1 MVQSQNS
8 NQLDQ
13 YNLLSPEAI
22 ANPYPIYQ
30 RLRSEAP
37 VYWSN
42 LLGGA
47 WLLTR
52 YTDCTSA
59 TRDPRLAEVYT
70 KAFCWMV
77 GLDLP
82 THNKFRALLHK
93 AFNSGVVE
101 GMRLH
106 IQTLTDELVDTIKDT
121 GRMDVIRDL
130 AYPLPAIVIAE
141 MLGVLPQDRDH
152 FKKWCDDIALFLG
165 DGHVTADI
173 TQRMERSA
181 LELADYLRNVV
192 RQRRQNPQEDI
203 ITNLIAVEDRGE
215 RLSEELVL
223 GICVSLIW
231 AGHETTK
238 NLIGNGLLALLRHP
252 DQLQK
257 LKDDPSLIS
266 SAVEEFLRYES
277 PVQWVSRIVE
287 EDFELHGKQIRKR
300 QRVVIIMGAANR
312 DPAHFHDPDQLD
324 INRQPN
330 PHLAFSGGSHL
341 CPAAALARMEGQIAI
356 NTVLRRLP
364 ALQLETETLE
374 WLEHSAFRGLK
385 SLPVIF

>member
-8 NQLDQ
+8 QQLEQ

-22 ANPYPIYQ
+22 ANPYPIYH

-52 YTDCTSA
+52 YADCASA
-59 TRDPRLAEVYT
+59 TRDPRLVEVYG
-70 KAFCWMV
+70 KALWML

-82 THNKFRALLHK
+82 EHNKFRALVHK
-93 AFNSGVVE
+93 AFTSRVVE

-106 IQTLTDELVDTIKDT
+106 IQIVVDELVDTVKDA

-130 AYPLPAIVIAE
+130 AYPLPATVIAE

-152 FKKWCDDIALFLG
+152 FKKWSDDLAAFLG
-165 DGHVTADI
+165 DGDVTTDI
-173 TQRMERSA
+173 TQRTERSV

-192 RQRRQNPQEDI
+192 RQRRQKPQEDL
-203 ITNLIAVEDRGE
+203 ITNLIAVEERGE
-215 RLSEELVL
+215 VLSEEELL
-223 GICVSLIW
+223 GICVFLIF
-231 AGHETTK
+231 AGHETTT

-257 LKDDPSLIS
+257 LKHDPSSIAT
-266 SAVEEFLRYES
+266 AVEELLRYDS
-277 PVQWVSRIVE
+277 PVQWSSRIVE
-287 EDFELHGKQIRKR
+287 ENFELHGKQIRKR
-300 QRVVIIMGAANR
+300 QRVLLVWGAANR
-312 DPAHFHDPDQLD
+312 DPAQFPNPDRLD

-330 PHLAFSGGSHL
+330 PHLAFGGGSHF
-341 CPAAALARMEGQIAI
+341 CVGAALARIEGQIAI
-356 NTVLRRLP
+356 NTILRRLP
-364 ALQLETETLE
+364 TLQLETETLQ
-374 WLEHSAFRGLK
+374 WLAHSAFKGLK